1 MNSTWN
7 QYADGEE
14 MRTRTNNPVKPHI
27 PKEKK
32 RKGLIHGIDKNNS
45 DAFEPYRPPNTPV
58 DRIFSERN
66 LRNVLANLLL
76 NASLV
81 TTEVKGGEKG
91 PGKISVNSDH
101 KGKRVTLIIWDK

>member
-1 MNSTWN
+1 MSGWN

-14 MRTRTNNPVKPHI
+14 IRTRTNNPVKPRI
-27 PKEKK
+27 PKPKK
-32 RKGLIHGIDKNNS
+32 STGLIHEIDKNN
-45 DAFEPYRPPNTPV
+45 DLAFEPYRPPNTPI

-76 NASLV
+76 NASLL
-81 TTEVKGGEKG
+81 TTEIKGG
-91 PGKISVNSDH
+91 NSGAGVIRVKPEH